1 MSLAPEIDRSQESTT
16 VATASVLA
24 SSRSVAAENGL
35 PPEIP
40 KFSRVIRALHVIN
53 GERYSGAERVQDLLG
68 LNLPDYGVEVTYVC
82 LKPDQFPANRRA
94 RLSTLLSYPMAHRL
108 DVRPVYYLA
117 REIRAGRYD
126 IVHAH
131 TPRTAL
137 IAGLATLGLGIPI
150 VYHVHSPVSR
160 DSTRRI
166 QNAINLVSEKLA
178 IRDATRLIAVSRSL
192 KTYMEEQGFPGE
204 RIRVVPNGVPGPVS
218 YTPRP
223 LPKKTWTVGAVA
235 LFRPRKGLEVLLQSI
250 AKLRGAGADV
260 ALRAVGPFETPEY
273 EATIRELIDELKI
286 DSAVTFTGFCRDV
299 PAELAKID
307 LFVLPSLFG
316 EGMPMVLLEA
326 MAAGVPCIASDVE
339 GVTEVIR
346 DGVDGL
352 IVPPGDVDGMTVAIG
367 EFLTGERDAAAFGA
381 AGFERWRSGFSDKAM
396 AAGVARVYHDLLSER
411 GEA

>member
-1 MSLAPEIDRSQESTT
+1 MSLATEIDRSHDLE
-16 VATASVLA
+16 ALA
-24 SSRSVAAENGL
+24 SASETAKLRRAVAESDL
-35 PPEIP
+35 PSGVP
-40 KFSRVIRALHVIN
+40 KFSRVIRAMHVIN

-68 LNLPDYGVEVTYVC
+68 LNLPDFGVEVTYVC

-137 IAGLATLGLGIPI
+137 IARLATLGLGIPI

-166 QNAINLVSEKLA
+166 RNTINLVSEKLA
-178 IRDATRLIAVSRSL
+178 VRDATRLIAVSRSL
-192 KTYMEEQGFPGE
+192 KTYMEEQGFPAA
-204 RIRVVPNGVPGPVS
+204 RIRVVPNGVPGPAA
-218 YTPRP
+218 YAPRS
-223 LPKKTWTVGAVA
+223 LPRKTWTVGAVA
-235 LFRPRKGLEVLLQSI
+235 LFRPRKGLEVLLQAI

-260 ALRAVGPFETPEY
+260 ALRAIGPFETPEY
-273 EATIRELIDELKI
+273 EATIRGLIDELKI
-286 DSAVTFTGFCRDV
+286 KDAVTFTGFCRDV

-326 MAAGVPCIASDVE
+326 MASGVPCIASDVE

-352 IVPPGDVDGMTVAIG
+352 VVPPGDVDGLTVAIG
-367 EFLTGERDAAAFGA
+367 EFVTKQRDAAAFGA
-381 AGFERWRSGFSDKAM
+381 AGFERWQSGFSEKAM
-396 AAGVARVYHDLLSER
+396 AAGVAHVYHDLLNER
-411 GEA
+411 GQA

>member
-1 MSLAPEIDRSQESTT
+1 MSVASEIDRSHESDA
-16 VATASVLA
+16 VACGIQTDRPRRAV
-24 SSRSVAAENGL
+24 VENDRA
-35 PPEIP
+35 PEVP
-40 KFSRVIRALHVIN
+40 KFSRVIRAMHVIN

-68 LNLPDYGVEVTYVC
+68 LNLPDFGVEVTYVC

-94 RLSTLLSYPMAHRL
+94 RLATLLSYPMTHRF

-137 IAGLATLGLGIPI
+137 IARLATLGLGIPI

-166 QNAINLVSEKLA
+166 QNKINQISEKLA
-178 IRDATRLIAVSRSL
+178 LRDATRLIAVSNSL
-192 KTYMEEQGFPGE
+192 KTYMEEQGFPSS
-204 RIRVVPNGVPGPVS
+204 RIEVVPNGVPGPAS
-218 YTPRP
+218 YAPRP
-223 LPKKTWTVGAVA
+223 SPKKTWTVGAVA

-250 AKLRGAGADV
+250 AKLRGAGAAV
-260 ALRAVGPFETPEY
+260 ALRAIGPFETPEY
-273 EATIRELIDELKI
+273 EASIRALIDELKI
-286 DSAVTFTGFCRDV
+286 KDAVTFTGFCRDI

-346 DGVDGL
+346 DGVDGV
-352 IVPPGDVDGMTVAIG
+352 IVPPGEVDGLTVAIG
-367 EFLTGERDAAAFGA
+367 EFLTGQRDAAALGA
-381 AGFERWRSGFSDKAM
+381 AGFARWQNGFSDKAM
-396 AAGVARVYHDLLSER
+396 AAGVAKVYYDLLSER

>member
-1 MSLAPEIDRSQESTT
+1 MSLAPEIDLSQESMTIT
-16 VATASVLA
+16 SESELA
-24 SSRSVAAENGL
+24 NSRDGVEGKSQ
-35 PPEIP
+35 PPDVP

-68 LNLPDYGVEVTYVC
+68 LNLPDFGVEVTYVC

-137 IAGLATLGLGIPI
+137 IARLATLGLGIPI

-178 IRDATRLIAVSRSL
+178 VRDATRLIAVSRSL
-192 KTYMEEQGFPGE
+192 KIYMEQQGFPGE
-204 RIRVVPNGVPGPVS
+204 RVQVVPNGVPGPAS
-218 YTPRP
+218 YAPRP

-260 ALRAVGPFETPEY
+260 ALRAIGPFETPEY

-286 DSAVTFTGFCRDV
+286 KNAVTFTGFCREV
-299 PAELAKID
+299 PPELAKID

-339 GVTEVIR
+339 GVTEVLR

-352 IVPPGDVDGMTVAIG
+352 VVPPGDVDSLTVAIG

-411 GEA
+411 DQA

>member
-1 MSLAPEIDRSQESTT
+1 
-16 VATASVLA
+16 
-24 SSRSVAAENGL
+24 
-35 PPEIP
+35 
-40 KFSRVIRALHVIN
+40 
-53 GERYSGAERVQDLLG
+53 
-68 LNLPDYGVEVTYVC
+68 
-82 LKPDQFPANRRA
+82 
-94 RLSTLLSYPMAHRL
+94 
-108 DVRPVYYLA
+108 
-117 REIRAGRYD
+117 
-126 IVHAH
+126 
-131 TPRTAL
+131 
-137 IAGLATLGLGIPI
+137 
-150 VYHVHSPVSR
+150 
-160 DSTRRI
+160 
-166 QNAINLVSEKLA
+166 
-178 IRDATRLIAVSRSL
+178 
-192 KTYMEEQGFPGE
+192 
-204 RIRVVPNGVPGPVS
+204 VPGPAS

-260 ALRAVGPFETPEY
+260 ALRAIGPFETPEY

-286 DSAVTFTGFCRDV
+286 KNAVTFTGFCREV
-299 PAELAKID
+299 PPELAKVD

-339 GVTEVIR
+339 GVTEVLR
-346 DGVDGL
+346 DGIDGL
-352 IVPPGDVDGMTVAIG
+352 VVPPGDVDSLTVAIG